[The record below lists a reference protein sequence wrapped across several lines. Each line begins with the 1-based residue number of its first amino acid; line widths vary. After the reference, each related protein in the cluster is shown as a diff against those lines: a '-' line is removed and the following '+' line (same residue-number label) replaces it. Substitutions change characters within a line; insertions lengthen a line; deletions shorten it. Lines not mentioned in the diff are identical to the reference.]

1 MKLEETEKLKQ
12 QYVNNTHTRTSH
24 INNTQDSDN
33 ELAEKVT
40 QILNIYEKNPNL
52 KTNLHSKNSVTIVAG
67 RDIVLLIVDKN
78 SKTL

>member
-12 QYVNNTHTRTSH
+12 QYVNNTHTRTSY

-52 KTNLHSKNSVTIVAG
+52 KANLHSKNSVTIVAG